1 MAAHKPGNSL
11 KLMMGWETQYII
23 TLKPM
28 FFHPPKF
35 LSIGNPT
42 LSLESNCPDVVHEET
57 EEDLEADDLNSEAVK
72 NIEDEDDCNSI
83 GGLREEELCSRVE
96 VFKDTRSMVY
106 KGHRD
111 I

>member
-1 MAAHKPGNSL
+1 
-11 KLMMGWETQYII
+11 
-23 TLKPM
+23 M